1 MQICLVH
8 VRYQIYN
15 RGRAGDRILKRV
27 TRYLLS
33 SAVVVIALGNPYS
46 TSAQSNDITLIAP
59 GGIRAALEQLIPG
72 FERKTG
78 NKVKATFGS
87 GLGTKQQVARGEAFD
102 VPIVQPPYPEVI
114 ASGNVVAG
122 SATTLASVAVG
133 VAVRK
138 GAPRP
143 DISTPAAAKKMLLA
157 AKSIA
162 YPNPSGGAAAG
173 VSFDETLKKLGIA
186 GQVESKLKRAQG
198 GAGAMAMV
206 AKGEVEIGLTFLS
219 EMNDPGIDVVGP
231 LPPEISNPTILV
243 GFVSSHAKNP
253 AAAKALLDYLSSSE
267 AAAIYKANG
276 MQPGR

>member
-1 MQICLVH
+1 M
-8 VRYQIYN
+8 
-15 RGRAGDRILKRV
+15 KRV

-33 SAVVVIALGNPYS
+33 IAVLVIAFGNPYGVR
-46 TSAQSNDITLIAP
+46 AQSGEITLIAP
-59 GGIRAALEQLIPG
+59 GGIRAAVEQLIPG
-72 FERKTG
+72 YERKTG

-138 GAPRP
+138 GAPKP
-143 DISTPAAAKKMLLA
+143 DISTPAAARKALLA

-186 GQVESKLKRAQG
+186 GQVEAKLKRAQG
-198 GAGAMAMV
+198 GAGAMAM
-206 AKGEVEIGLTFLS
+206 AGKGEVEIGITFLS
-219 EMNDPGIDVVGP
+219 EMSDPGIDVVGP
-231 LPPEISNPTILV
+231 LPLEISTPTTLV
-243 GFVSSHAKNP
+243 GFVSSHAKDP
-253 AAAKALLDYLSSSE
+253 AAAKALLDYLSSPE
-267 AAAIYKANG
+267 AAAIYKARG
-276 MQPGR
+276 MKPGH

>member
-1 MQICLVH
+1 M
-8 VRYQIYN
+8 
-15 RGRAGDRILKRV
+15 RV

-33 SAVVVIALGNPYS
+33 TVVLAIAFGNPYGAR
-46 TSAQSNDITLIAP
+46 AQSKEITLIAP
-59 GGIRAALEQLIPG
+59 GGIRAAVEQLIPG

-87 GLGTKQQVARGEAFD
+87 GLGTKQQVASGEAFD
-102 VPIVQPPYPEVI
+102 VPIVQPPYPQVL

-138 GAPRP
+138 GAPKP
-143 DISTPAAAKKMLLA
+143 DISTPAAVRKTLLA
-157 AKSIA
+157 AKSIG

-186 GQVESKLKRAQG
+186 GQVESRLKRAQG
-198 GAGAMAMV
+198 GAGAMVMA

-219 EMNDPGIDVVGP
+219 EMNEPGIDIVGP
-231 LPPEISNPTILV
+231 LPAEISTPTTLV
-243 GFVSSHAKNP
+243 GFVSSHAKDP
-253 AAAKALLDYLSSSE
+253 AAAKALLDYLSSPE
-267 AAAIYKANG
+267 AAPIYKAQG
-276 MQPGR
+276 MKPGH

>member
-1 MQICLVH
+1 M
-8 VRYQIYN
+8 
-15 RGRAGDRILKRV
+15 KRV
-27 TRYLLS
+27 TRYLLF
-33 SAVVVIALGNPYS
+33 SAIAAIALGNPYPAG
-46 TSAQSNDITLIAP
+46 AQSTEITLIAP
-59 GGIRAALEQLIPG
+59 GGIRAAIEQLIPG

-78 NKVKATFGS
+78 NKVRATFGS
-87 GLGTKQQVARGEAFD
+87 GLGTKRQVARGEAFD
-102 VPIVQPPYPEVI
+102 VPIVQPPYPEVL

-143 DISTPAAAKKMLLA
+143 DISTPAAARKTLLA

-186 GQVESKLKRAQG
+186 AQVESKLKRAQG
-198 GAGAMAMV
+198 GAGAMAMT

-219 EMNDPGIDVVGP
+219 EMGDPGIDVVGP
-231 LPPEISNPTILV
+231 LPTEISTPTTLV

-253 AAAKALLDYLSSSE
+253 AAANALLDYLSAPE
-267 AAAIYKANG
+267 AAAVYKAQG